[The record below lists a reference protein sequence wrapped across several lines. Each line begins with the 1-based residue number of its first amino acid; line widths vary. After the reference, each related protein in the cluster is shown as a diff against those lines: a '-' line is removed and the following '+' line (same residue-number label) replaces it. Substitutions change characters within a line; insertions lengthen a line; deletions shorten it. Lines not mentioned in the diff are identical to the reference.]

1 MLTFIS
7 IQNYVLCILY
17 IVILIKE
24 LILLINQSKHFFAGG
39 NTAEGFYSL
48 FNNIIDINNAN
59 RIIYLKGGPGTGKS
73 SLMKSIADFFI
84 KNNYTVEFFHCSSD
98 SDSLDSIKI
107 KELEIAMVDG
117 TAPHMLDP
125 KVPGAID
132 KIINLGDLLDENKL
146 KKHKNEI
153 IKISNEISETF
164 KRTYRYLNAAKT
176 IHEDWSTLN
185 CSAKNYDNLYKL
197 EQELKNNLFKENI
210 SNDFKGNKRHLFI
223 SAITPEGII
232 SHTDSV
238 YIDMKNI
245 YVLNGTPG
253 TGKTEILNSISNEAV
268 NRGFLVE
275 YYHNPLIPNM
285 LEHIVIPELNSAIV
299 TSNEINKQFLDG
311 EQIYMDNLLDLS
323 ILNSNR
329 TKINEDKELFYTLIN
344 KATDILHSEKKLHDD
359 LEKYY
364 VNNIDF
370 SKIPQ
375 IKESIIEDF

>member
-1 MLTFIS
+1 MK
-7 IQNYVLCILY
+7 NP
-17 IVILIKE
+17 
-24 LILLINQSKHFFAGG
+24 SKHFFAGS

-48 FNNIIDINNAN
+48 FNNIIDINDAN

-84 KNNYTVEFFHCSSD
+84 KNNYTVDFFHCSSD
-98 SDSLDSIKI
+98 SNSLDSIKI
-107 KELEIAMVDG
+107 KELKIAMVDG

-132 KIINLGDLLDENKL
+132 KIVNLGDLLDENKL

-153 IKISNEISETF
+153 IKISNEISQTF
-164 KRTYRYLNAAKT
+164 KRAYRYLNAAKA
-176 IHEDWSTLN
+176 IHEDWSVLN
-185 CSAKNYDNLYKL
+185 CNAKNHGNLYKL
-197 EQELKNNLFKENI
+197 ERELKTNLFKENI
-210 SNDFKGNKRHLFI
+210 YNDSIGKKRHLFI
-223 SAITPEGII
+223 SAITPEGIVT
-232 SHTDSV
+232 HTDSI

-245 YVLNGTPG
+245 YVLNGAPG
-253 TGKTEILNSISNEAV
+253 TGKTEILNNISNEAL
-268 NRGFLVE
+268 NRGLCVE
-275 YYHNPLIPNM
+275 YYHNPLIPNI
-285 LEHIVIPELNSAIV
+285 LEHIVIPEINSAIV

-329 TKINEDKELFYTLIN
+329 NKINEDKELFYKLIN
-344 KATDILHSEKKLHDD
+344 KATDILHSEKSIHDD

-364 VNNIDF
+364 VDNMDF

-375 IKESIIEDF
+375 IRESIINDFLSFKTD